1 MEFCTFC
8 TILLFIPPPP
18 YQQLGKR
25 HLKIT
30 SSARPFVKVFVHV
43 YASPIGQLASL
54 TVFCSSEHLFCEEND
69 LGSGRTLE
77 TNNIKISFL
86 RLILL
91 KTLRRWSSVKQQH
104 QNTKQ
109 TFAQKNPSS
118 TYEKHVS
125 KMLTNQGDGVPSFSG
140 IFKQLAALR

>member
-109 TFAQKNPSS
+109 TFAQKTLHLLLTKNMFLRCWQIKGTVCRRFRVFSS
-118 TYEKHVS
+118 NLPH
-125 KMLTNQGDGVPSFSG
+125 
-140 IFKQLAALR
+140 